1 MEVEFDSEDLQED
14 VFLGRSV
21 IYTSRTADQINENT
35 IPDIVN
41 GAMERHRDNS
51 REIEYLFRYFRG
63 DQPILY
69 RQKVVR
75 PEINNRLV
83 INNAFS
89 IVRNAAGYFLGE
101 PIQYTA
107 KESAD
112 NDSVKQL
119 NAFMDSENKADEDMS
134 LGEDASICG
143 TAYRLVSVDDDGEE
157 DESPFEIP
165 TLEPWNTFVVYSSK
179 AGHKPLLGV
188 TYSKLLDDNGNTVG
202 TSYVIYDNK
211 CQYQYAVKGV
221 PTTKIQPKDMIA
233 PPKPHFLGDVP
244 IVEYPNN
251 RWRIGDFEIVMTVLN
266 AINDLHSDRM
276 NSIQQV
282 VDAVLVFI
290 GCHLK
295 TKEENAQA
303 GEGGISDYQSLKEY
317 GAIELPSADGQK
329 ADVKY
334 VSSSVNQNDA
344 EVFAQTLADYAYAI
358 CGIPDRKQ
366 KGGGTGDTG
375 DAVYLRN
382 GFESLELV
390 ARVKERSFKKS
401 EHQSLRMVCKI
412 LKVFNS
418 IDLKPMQVDIKF
430 IRNRTNNLVNKSQAL
445 SNLHSTGLF
454 APEDEIQLIGITDDP
469 KQMAERGQAYKDAQA
484 QKAADL
490 AVKAQKST
498 QPTAKAQSAPTV
510 KTLGKG
516 DNPDDTTDGEE

>member
-1 MEVEFDSEDLQED
+1 MNIEFDNSDFQD
-14 VFLGRSV
+14 HVFLGRRV

-35 IPDIVN
+35 IPSIIN
-41 GAMERHRDNS
+41 GAMERHRENS
-51 REIEYLFRYFRG
+51 AEIGYLFRYFRG

-69 RQKVVR
+69 REKVVR

-89 IVRNAAGYFLGE
+89 IVRNGTGYFLGE

-112 NDSVKQL
+112 NENVRSL
-119 NAFMDSENKADEDMS
+119 NSFMDSENKADEDMH
-134 LGEDASICG
+134 LGEDAAICG
-143 TAYRLVSVDDDGEE
+143 TSYRLVSVDDAAEE

-165 TLEPWNTFVVYSSK
+165 SLEPWNTFVIYSSK

-188 TYSKLLDDNGNTVG
+188 TYSPLLDDNGNTVG
-202 TSYVIYDNK
+202 TSYVVYDRDF
-211 CQYQYAVKGV
+211 QYQYSVKGV
-221 PTTKIQPKDMIA
+221 PTTKIQPKDMISA
-233 PPKPHFLGDVP
+233 PKAHFLGDVP

-276 NSIQQV
+276 NSIKQV

-295 TKEENAQA
+295 TKEENAAA
-303 GEGGISDYQSLKEY
+303 GDGDISDYESLKEN
-317 GAIELPSADGQK
+317 GAVELPNADGTK

-344 EVFAQTLADYAYAI
+344 EVFAQTLVDYAYAI

-375 DAVYLRN
+375 DAVYLRD
-382 GFESLELV
+382 GYQSLELV

-401 EHQSLRMVCKI
+401 ERQSLRMICKI
-412 LKVFNS
+412 LKVFNG
-418 IDLKPMQVDIKF
+418 IDLKPMQIDVKF

-454 APEDEIQLIGITDDP
+454 APEDEIQLIGVTDDP

-484 QKAADL
+484 EKAAKL
-490 AVKAQKST
+490 ATKT
-498 QPTAKAQSAPTV
+498 PPTPAV